1 MRVFKSNTTRIVIA
15 CFIIFM
21 AIPFIF
27 VESSGEG
34 RRSDVSIPL
43 ETTSNPLSKIIDRI
57 GSFYGFKKRPA
68 RASFNKSG
76 AAPSD
81 NGEVLASLK
90 RPAELSSE
98 GRIEGA
104 GLPAAGGD
112 IFSSD
117 GSSSDGSSSG
127 VSVSGGGAVPAGRLP
142 QVKEYVRMDG
152 ETYEVVT
159 DPAGRKFVAMPDGFV
174 PYEKLMS
181 DTVSQEEFD
190 AARAQAPDL
199 EDWEIFEALRSPG
212 GLPAYLAS
220 GGNNVFYRDDTP
232 GYYDRDGKE
241 GSRLF
246 GLRAGGRGGEEDDI
260 YDERK
265 LIKSIVDNKEK
276 ISSKKSGISGGMRV
290 KYVEGKKAQDADNAD
305 TQNNNTFASLIEN
318 GVIIGDEKVGVKAAS
333 NSQRSFR
340 ERNKE
345 SELDKTIKLK
355 DESVNI
361 YMAKAMGVANFSKE
375 DENGE
380 ELKNP
385 WVYPEVL
392 GAKDAPG
399 KKFFDSNANV
409 FEGKE
414 YIKDNFIQ
422 SDTLYQSA
430 INDLKDLKNKN
441 NLNIKLAVVDGLEED
456 GKIKA
461 VSKDTFHY
469 KIISSLIE
477 GEDKFGPYVDIK
489 PADKSDTLLVV
500 SDPDTLNNLKKAGYN
515 AVLFNNYA
523 ITPSD
528 MSNFYTS
535 TLKEVANMARL
546 KQEGI
551 ANRQEVLAKTKDIA
565 EAKVGIRGI

>member
-1 MRVFKSNTTRIVIA
+1 MRAFKSNTTRIVIA

-27 VESSGEG
+27 VESSGDG
-34 RRSDVSIPL
+34 KRSDVSIPM
-43 ETTSNPLSKIIDRI
+43 ETSSNPLAKIIDRI
-57 GSFYGFKKRPA
+57 GSFYGFKKRPS

-76 AAPSD
+76 AAVASD
-81 NGEVLASLK
+81 GGEVLASLK
-90 RPAELSSE
+90 RSAEVAPGS
-98 GRIEGA
+98 GMDGA
-104 GLPAAGGD
+104 DSPAAGGD

-117 GSSSDGSSSG
+117 GSSG

-152 ETYEVVT
+152 ETYEVIT

-212 GLPAYLAS
+212 GLPAYLAR
-220 GGNNVFYRDDTP
+220 GGNNVFYRGDTP

-246 GLRAGGRGGEEDDI
+246 GLRSSGRGGADDDI

-265 LIKSIVDNKEK
+265 LIKSIIENKEK
-276 ISSKKSGISGGMRV
+276 LASSKGGISGGMRV
-290 KYVEGKKAQDADNAD
+290 KYVEGKKAQDDDNADNAD
-305 TQNNNTFASLIEN
+305 AQTLASLIEN
-318 GVIIGDEKVGVKAAS
+318 GVIIGDEKVGLKEAS
-333 NSQRSFR
+333 NTQGSFSGSV
-340 ERNKE
+340 EVP
-345 SELDKTIKLK
+345 ELNKTIKLK
-355 DESVNI
+355 DEGVNI
-361 YMAKAMGVANFSKE
+361 YMAKAMGVADFSKE
-375 DENGE
+375 DEKGE
-380 ELKNP
+380 NLQNP
-385 WVYPEVL
+385 WV
-392 GAKDAPG
+392 
-399 KKFFDSNANV
+399 
-409 FEGKE
+409 
-414 YIKDNFIQ
+414 KDNFIQ
-422 SDTLYQSA
+422 SDNLYQS
-430 INDLKDLKNKN
+430 IIIDIKDLKTKN
-441 NLNIKLAVVDGLEED
+441 NLDIKLAVVDGVEED

-477 GEDKFGPYVDIK
+477 GEDKFGPYIDIK
-489 PADKSDTLLVV
+489 PADKASTLLVV

-528 MSNFYTS
+528 MSNFYTGA
-535 TLKEVANMARL
+535 LKEVSNMARL
-546 KQEGI
+546 KREGL
-551 ANRQEVLAKTKDIA
+551 ANRREALSKTKDVS

>member
-1 MRVFKSNTTRIVIA
+1 MRAFKSNTTRIVIA

-27 VESSGEG
+27 VESSGDG
-34 RRSDVSIPL
+34 KRSDVSIPM
-43 ETTSNPLSKIIDRI
+43 ETSSNPLAKIIDRI
-57 GSFYGFKKRPA
+57 GSFYGFKKRPS

-76 AAPSD
+76 AAVASD
-81 NGEVLASLK
+81 GGEVLASLK
-90 RPAELSSE
+90 RSAEVAPGSGMDGADSPAE
-98 GRIEGA
+98 
-104 GLPAAGGD
+104 GGD

-117 GSSSDGSSSG
+117 GSSG

-152 ETYEVVT
+152 ETYEVIT

-212 GLPAYLAS
+212 GLPAYLAR
-220 GGNNVFYRDDTP
+220 GGNNVFYRGDTP

-241 GSRLF
+241 GGRLF
-246 GLRAGGRGGEEDDI
+246 GLRSSGRGGEEDDI

-265 LIKSIVDNKEK
+265 LIKSIIENKEK
-276 ISSKKSGISGGMRV
+276 LASSKGGISGGMRV
-290 KYVEGKKAQDADNAD
+290 KYVEGKKAQDDDNDDNADNAD
-305 TQNNNTFASLIEN
+305 AQTLASLIEN
-318 GVIIGDEKVGVKAAS
+318 GVIIGDEKVGLKEAS
-333 NSQRSFR
+333 NTQGSFM
-340 ERNKE
+340 EPNKE

-355 DESVNI
+355 DEGVNI
-361 YMAKAMGVANFSKE
+361 YMAKAMGVADFFKE
-375 DENGE
+375 DEKGE
-380 ELKNP
+380 KLQNP
-385 WVYPEVL
+385 WVYPEDL
-392 GAKDAPG
+392 DNSYTPG
-399 KKFFDSNANV
+399 KNFFDSNENV
-409 FEGKE
+409 FAGKRD
-414 YIKDNFIQ
+414 IKDNFIQ
-422 SDTLYQSA
+422 SDNLYQS
-430 INDLKDLKNKN
+430 IIIDIKDLKTKN
-441 NLNIKLAVVDGLEED
+441 NLDIKLAVVDGVEED

-528 MSNFYTS
+528 MSNFYTGA
-535 TLKEVANMARL
+535 LKEVSNMARL
-546 KQEGI
+546 KREGL
-551 ANRQEVLAKTKDIA
+551 ANRREALSKTKDVS

>member
-27 VESSGEG
+27 VESSGDG
-34 RRSDVSIPL
+34 KRSDVSIPM
-43 ETTSNPLSKIIDRI
+43 ETSSNPLAKIIDRI
-57 GSFYGFKKRPA
+57 GSFYGFKKRPS

-76 AAPSD
+76 AAVASD
-81 NGEVLASLK
+81 GGEVLASLK
-90 RPAELSSE
+90 RSAEVAPGSGMDGADSPAE
-98 GRIEGA
+98 
-104 GLPAAGGD
+104 GGD
-112 IFSSD
+112 IF
-117 GSSSDGSSSG
+117 SSDGSSSG

-152 ETYEVVT
+152 ETYEVIT

-220 GGNNVFYRDDTP
+220 GGNNVFYRGDTP

-241 GSRLF
+241 GGRLF
-246 GLRAGGRGGEEDDI
+246 GLRSSGRGGEEDDI

-265 LIKSIVDNKEK
+265 LIKSIIENKEK
-276 ISSKKSGISGGMRV
+276 LASSKGGISGGMRV
-290 KYVEGKKAQDADNAD
+290 KYVEGKKAQDDDNADNAD
-305 TQNNNTFASLIEN
+305 TQTLASLIEN
-318 GVIIGDEKVGVKAAS
+318 GVIIGDEKVGLKNAS
-333 NSQRSFR
+333 STQESFSGIG
-340 ERNKE
+340 EVP
-345 SELDKTIKLK
+345 ELNKTIKLK
-355 DESVNI
+355 NEGVNI

-385 WVYPEVL
+385 WVYPADL
-392 GAKDAPG
+392 DLDNTPG
-399 KKFFDSNANV
+399 KNFFYSNANV

-430 INDLKDLKNKN
+430 IKDLKDLKTKN

-469 KIISSLIE
+469 KIIERLTE

-489 PADKSDTLLVV
+489 PADKADTLLVV

-535 TLKEVANMARL
+535 TLKEVSNMARL
-546 KQEGI
+546 KREGL
-551 ANRQEVLAKTKDIA
+551 ANRREALSKTKDVS

>member
-1 MRVFKSNTTRIVIA
+1 MRAFKSNTTRIVIA

-27 VESSGEG
+27 VESSGDG
-34 RRSDVSIPL
+34 KRSDVSIPM
-43 ETTSNPLSKIIDRI
+43 ETSSNPLAKIIDRI
-57 GSFYGFKKRPA
+57 GSFYGFKKRPS

-76 AAPSD
+76 AAVASD
-81 NGEVLASLK
+81 GGEVLASLK
-90 RPAELSSE
+90 RSAEVAPGS
-98 GRIEGA
+98 GMDGA
-104 GLPAAGGD
+104 DSPAAGGD

-117 GSSSDGSSSG
+117 GSSG

-152 ETYEVVT
+152 ETYEVIT

-212 GLPAYLAS
+212 GLPAYLAR
-220 GGNNVFYRDDTP
+220 GGNNVFYRGDTP

-246 GLRAGGRGGEEDDI
+246 GLRSSGRGGEEDDI

-265 LIKSIVDNKEK
+265 LIKSIIENKEK
-276 ISSKKSGISGGMRV
+276 LASSKGGISGGMRV
-290 KYVEGKKAQDADNAD
+290 KYVEGKKAQDDDNPDNAD
-305 TQNNNTFASLIEN
+305 TQTLASLIEN
-318 GVIIGDEKVGVKAAS
+318 GVIIGDEKVGLKAAS

-340 ERNKE
+340 ERSKVPEVN
-345 SELDKTIKLK
+345 KTIKLK

-361 YMAKAMGVANFSKE
+361 YMAKAMGVADFSKV
-375 DENGE
+375 DEKGE
-380 ELKNP
+380 NLQNP
-385 WVYPEVL
+385 WVYPETL
-392 GAKDAPG
+392 GLDNIPG
-399 KKFFDSNANV
+399 KNFFDSNANV
-409 FEGKE
+409 FADKE
-414 YIKDNFIQ
+414 YIKDNFKQ
-422 SDTLYQSA
+422 SDNLYQS
-430 INDLKDLKNKN
+430 IIIDIKDLKTKN
-441 NLNIKLAVVDGLEED
+441 NLDIKLAVVDGLEED

-469 KIISSLIE
+469 KIIERLIE

-489 PADKSDTLLVV
+489 PADKADTLLVV

-523 ITPSD
+523 ITPYD

-546 KQEGI
+546 KREGI
-551 ANRQEVLAKTKDIA
+551 TDRQEVLAKTKDIA
-565 EAKVGIRGI
+565 DAKVGIMGI

>member
-27 VESSGEG
+27 VESSGDG
-34 RRSDVSIPL
+34 KRSDVSIPL
-43 ETTSNPLSKIIDRI
+43 ETTSNPLAKIIDRI
-57 GSFYGFKKRPA
+57 GSFYGFKKRPS

-76 AAPSD
+76 VPAPSE
-81 NGEVLASLK
+81 NGDILASLK
-90 RPAELSSE
+90 RPAQDTSAA
-98 GRIEGA
+98 GVEGA
-104 GLPAAGGD
+104 GLPAASGD
-112 IFSSD
+112 IL
-117 GSSSDGSSSG
+117 SSDGSSSG
-127 VSVSGGGAVPAGRLP
+127 VSVSGGRAVAAGRLP
-142 QVKEYVRMDG
+142 QVKEYIRMDG

-220 GGNNVFYRDDTP
+220 GGKNVFYRDDTP

-246 GLRAGGRGGEEDDI
+246 GLRAGGRGGEGDDI

-265 LIKSIVDNKEK
+265 LIKSIVESKDKV
-276 ISSKKSGISGGMRV
+276 SSQKGGMSGGMRV

-305 TQNNNTFASLIEN
+305 NPAIQTLASLIEN
-318 GVIIGDEKVGVKAAS
+318 GVIIGDEKVGLKAAS

-385 WVYPEVL
+385 WVYPANL
-392 GAKDAPG
+392 DLDNTPG
-399 KKFFDSNANV
+399 KNFFYSNANV
-409 FEGKE
+409 FAGKE

-430 INDLKDLKNKN
+430 IKDLKDLKNKN

-456 GKIKA
+456 GRIKA

-469 KIISSLIE
+469 KIIERLTE

-489 PADKSDTLLVV
+489 PADKADTLLVV

-565 EAKVGIRGI
+565 DAKVGIMGI